1 MQTSCYLNLKHLI
14 HSNNLNLFLD
24 CVSVVAKVNWRI
36 MYTLAPNFE
45 ANVYISPKLQTLR
58 LMCTLAP
65 NFEANVYINP
75 KLQTWRLMCTLF
87 PNLEA
92 KVNFN
97 FQLRSRLGLV

>member
-1 MQTSCYLNLKHLI
+1 MRALLTISAWFLAVLYLGLENLYDLSKAELAEKKRYN
-14 HSNNLNLFLD
+14 HSFHTFFYEY
-24 CVSVVAKVNWRI
+24 VVAKVNWRL
-36 MYTLAPNFE
+36 MYTIAPNFE
-45 ANVYISPKLQTLR
+45 ANVYIS
-58 LMCTLAP
+58 
-65 NFEANVYINP
+65 P

>member
-1 MQTSCYLNLKHLI
+1 MKCVFHCIFGALT
-14 HSNNLNLFLD
+14 LFQPGEAESFTIFENH
-24 CVSVVAKVNWRI
+24 VYVMAKVNWRI
-36 MYTLAPNFE
+36 MY
-45 ANVYISPKLQTLR
+45 
-58 LMCTLAP
+58 TLAP